1 MDYLNLLEVL
11 LREHDSWRAH
21 RDDADRKL
29 TQLAD
34 MIRSTVQM
42 LPPEQQA
49 KGEQFLERLDKRPL
63 GLTGCLRLILA
74 NGEWWK
80 PVELRDELARMGF
93 WFEPYKSNPLASIH
107 TTLRRMVPDTVETK
121 RDRERGV
128 IYRLKRGEPLRRAR
142 TGAARLDAIR
152 SAKVEQND
160 EPKEL

>member
-21 RDDADRKL
+21 RDEADRKL
-29 TQLAD
+29 TQLAE

-49 KGEQFLERLDKRPL
+49 KGARFLERLDRRPI

-74 NGEWWK
+74 DGEWWK
-80 PVELRDELARMGF
+80 PVDLRDELTRMGF

-107 TTLRRMVPDTVETK
+107 TTLRRMVPDTVEK
-121 RDRERGV
+121 KGDRARV
-128 IYRLKRGEPLRRAR
+128 LYRLKRGEALRRAR
-142 TGAARLDAIR
+142 AGAGRVHGIR
-152 SAKVEQND
+152 SAPVYPD
-160 EPKEL
+160 EPQK